1 MANLEELVKQLT
13 NPAPTFEDPEEDEG
27 DVTRARVPVN
37 DFDGDDDVNV
47 EATQLRRRAGHDLL
61 ESDKRYKGE
70 RTSRKDL
77 YDLEDSASG
86 QEESDEEID
95 TADSE
100 EIEESE
106 DESEEDRGDD
116 ESDEEIASDDAGSA
130 AEEEETDRADGVRQ
144 FSAVNRE
151 DEVAKGKAVV
161 AQLDLWDRLMEGR
174 IKLQRVLA
182 TVNSLPKPEAIQK
195 LKEEGSQSQQ
205 QLIAAQSQLQSLLSV
220 LLQIQAKL
228 LHENPETKNVAGSAS
243 SHTSPSKESVKRE
256 REVEEEEAT
265 SAKRFAG
272 FRVFRNETLEKW
284 DNNTRLGSKLKSF
297 SAFNTSVLKQID
309 QVLSDKDRLV
319 KRTQVN
325 RAAKNTE
332 KVEAAHDAEVFNDD
346 DFYHI
351 LLREL
356 IERKN
361 DSSDATD
368 ITRQWLEI
376 QKMRSNVK
384 RKTVDTR
391 ASKGRKLRY
400 NIHKKMVNFMAPVD
414 TSTWSTEAKNDL
426 FKSLFKGSS
435 TAEL

>member
-37 DFDGDDDVNV
+37 DFDGDDDVDV

-95 TADSE
+95 SDEADGDEDEMDDEGDETVDAEGAAADSE

-130 AEEEETDRADGVRQ
+130 AEEEEEEEETDRADGVRQ

-161 AQLDLWDRLMEGR
+161 AQL
-174 IKLQRVLA
+174 
-182 TVNSLPKPEAIQK
+182 
-195 LKEEGSQSQQ
+195 
-205 QLIAAQSQLQSLLSV
+205 AQSQLQSLLSV

-228 LHENPETKNVAGSAS
+228 LHKNPETKNVAGSAL

-272 FRVFRNETLEKW
+272 FRAFRNETLEKW